1 MDLEKLNLIPLSRVI
16 GKLQKVLLPIK
27 KKGWSNIDQSI
38 AKILADD
45 VFAKLD
51 NPPFNNSAIDG
62 YAVKV
67 EKIDEK
73 QTFRI
78 LKKTSTPGSPFKGIL
93 KEKEAVKILTGAK
106 IPEAS
111 DKIIFDEEVNIKEDK
126 FSIRFKKNESS
137 NIRFRGEDIKK
148 GQLLFQKGYSINE
161 TDMPS
166 LIASGNSRLATFD
179 RLRVGLLK
187 TGNEIKEKKT
197 SKSAVS
203 VLDSNG
209 IPLATLFKRWGY
221 E

>member
-1 MDLEKLNLIPLSRVI
+1 MDLEKLNLVPLSRVI
-16 GKLQKVLLPIK
+16 GKLKNVLLPIK
-27 KKGWSNIDQSI
+27 KKGWSNIDESI

-67 EKIDEK
+67 EKIDEE
-73 QTFRI
+73 QTFKI
-78 LKKTSTPGSPFKGIL
+78 LKKTSTPGSPFTGIL
-93 KEKEAVKILTGAK
+93 KNKEAVKILTGAQ

-187 TGNEIKEKKT
+187 TGNEITEKK
-197 SKSAVS
+197 
-203 VLDSNG
+203 
-209 IPLATLFKRWGY
+209 
-221 E
+221 